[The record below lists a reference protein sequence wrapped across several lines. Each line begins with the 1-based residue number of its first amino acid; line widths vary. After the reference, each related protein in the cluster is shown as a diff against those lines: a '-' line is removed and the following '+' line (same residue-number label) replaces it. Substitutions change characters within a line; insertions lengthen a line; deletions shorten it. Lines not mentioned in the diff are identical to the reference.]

1 MQYNKALH
9 SSKYATINDL
19 HRNIR
24 DLDHI
29 AGGAVKKP
37 RQYKSI
43 SKTMSKKAE
52 ADILRNSKKQ
62 LKDAIEFLKQNNID
76 VSNIKSSL
84 PPKTRKSTTR
94 KSTTPSPNTSTTPRK
109 RCPNGYRKDKKTGEC
124 VLSSTTPK
132 STNGSTTRGRPKLT
146 EEEKLARR
154 EARKEATRQRKEA
167 EKEAKRKEREETRE
181 AKKQETVKRN
191 LAKKEATKKYK
202 EDAIKKLEEHKAK
215 KEAERAEAKRLK
227 EEEEAK
233 DANKRKISKLKDEFK
248 NQMKEFR
255 SNMRMFPEDPSEWF
269 DIPKQV
275 KNDLKYYL
283 DQGNIN
289 RIKAKD
295 AYAEL
300 EKLGVPNEELT
311 HDMNIYDFRESMAL
325 WKLYKRKYE

>member
-9 SSKYATINDL
+9 SSKYRTLNDL
-19 HRNIR
+19 HHNIR

-29 AGGAVKKP
+29 VGGAVKKP

-94 KSTTPSPNTSTTPRK
+94 KSTTPKSNTSTTPRK

-124 VLSSTTPK
+124 VLKSEPK
-132 STNGSTTRGRPKLT
+132 STTTRGRTKLT

-202 EDAIKKLEEHKAK
+202 EDALKKLEEHKAK